1 MSKRPAFLFTLLVS
15 ASLSFAQ
22 TSAAARQPTAAA
34 PAPSSSQDATQPTSL
49 AATQSYLQLAMSSI
63 EYPVTP
69 SDSYMLS
76 YRQSSGETVTRTIQV
91 ASDYQIDLGIFGK
104 IDATKMTFAD
114 LKRRVE
120 SLYAE
125 SYARSYPTL
134 SIVSVGVFRVAITGE
149 ISSSSYMTAW
159 GLMRLSDVM
168 NMANAPNASLRNVYI
183 KPRGAAAPTK
193 YDILKAT
200 RLGDAGQ
207 DPFIRPGDTVTL
219 MPAGRIIK
227 LTGEFRQ
234 TGEYELV
241 KNEGLRDLIEQFGGG
256 LTANAESSRIRIDR
270 LSKTGPASE
279 YMSLQK
285 AYDANLNLDDC
296 FAVNVSSKLGNLPV
310 IWFEGAVIDTSRTT
324 AGGSA
329 QASATAAVTR
339 GEATDSQTNA
349 PAGSGVRIAV
359 RISEGELL
367 SDALAE
373 VRSSLA
379 PMADLASASLFRQGT
394 QTPIAVNLQPLLA
407 TSNPSSDIGLKAY
420 DRIYIPTL
428 RSTVRVAGAVL
439 APGTFPYQ
447 PNSKS
452 AYYIGLAGGSDPRL
466 NSGGACFIT
475 DALGANR
482 PFGSTILP
490 GDQIFVISNVPGIT
504 VSGAVTT
511 PGVFQYQIGLTPAHY
526 INQAGGIDPHRGSG
540 SFYVT
545 SLEGKRMD
553 KASELNPGDRIF
565 VRQNKLGYNITT
577 YLPVITSIVT
587 LASSII
593 TLNEVF
599 NR

>member
-1 MSKRPAFLFTLLVS
+1 MNKRPTFLFAILVS

-22 TSAAARQPTAAA
+22 TSAAARQPVA
-34 PAPSSSQDATQPTSL
+34 PAPAAAQDATLSSSP

-76 YRQSSGETVTRTIQV
+76 YRQSTGETVTRTIQV

-159 GLMRLSDVM
+159 GLMRLSDVI
-168 NMANAPNASLRNVYI
+168 NMANAPNASLRNVLV
-183 KPRGAAAPTK
+183 KPRGAAAAIK
-193 YDILKAT
+193 YDMLKAT
-200 RLGDAGQ
+200 RLGDASQ

-219 MPAGRIIK
+219 TSAGRIIR
-227 LTGEFRQ
+227 LTGEFREA
-234 TGEYELV
+234 GSYELLR
-241 KNEGLRDLIEQFGGG
+241 NEGFRELVEQFGGG
-256 LTANAESSRIRIDR
+256 LTANAESSRIRLDR
-270 LSKTGPASE
+270 LSKNGPASE

-285 AYDANLNLDDC
+285 AYDSNLNLDDC
-296 FAVNVSSKLGNLPV
+296 FAVNVPSKLGNLPV
-310 IWFEGAVIDTSRTT
+310 VWFEGAVIDTSRAT
-324 AGGSA
+324 GGASV
-329 QASATAAVTR
+329 QASAAAAVTR

-349 PAGSGVRIAV
+349 PTGSGGRISVRV
-359 RISEGELL
+359 SEGELL

-379 PMADLASASLFRQGT
+379 PMADLSSASLFRQGT

-407 TSNPSSDIGLKAY
+407 TSNPSSDIGLKPY

-428 RSTVRVAGAVL
+428 RSTVRVAGAVF

-452 AYYIGLAGGSDPRL
+452 AYYIGLAGGSDPRM
-466 NSGGACFIT
+466 NSDGVCFIT

-482 PFGSTILP
+482 PSGSTILP
-490 GDQIFVISNVPGIT
+490 GDQIFVVSNVAGIT
-504 VSGAVTT
+504 VSGAVTA
-511 PGVFQYQIGLTPAHY
+511 PGVFPYQIGLMPAHY
-526 INQAGGIDPHRGSG
+526 INQAGGIDPQRGTG
-540 SFYVT
+540 SYYT
-545 SLEGKRMD
+545 TTMEGKRLD
-553 KASELNPGDRIF
+553 KASDLKPGDRIF
-565 VRQNKLGYNITT
+565 VKQNKLGYNITT
-577 YLPVITSIVT
+577 YLPVISSIVT
-587 LASSII
+587 LAASII
-593 TLNEVF
+593 TLNQVL
-599 NR
+599 N